1 MRNGMKNKLWI
12 PLASV
17 FYLLVFS
24 AYTSPL
30 FPKFMDWDSA
40 IFMMVGKGINEGKQL
55 YTEVFDH
62 KGPVLFW
69 IEALGMRFGRNG
81 VFVAQCIFMT
91 VTVWLMDKIA
101 GYFCSGKKKYA
112 AVAAAMIWLAYPL
125 ANGNLSEEYS
135 LPFILAVMHLFLKDW
150 KASQSPRVG
159 HSYLYGVCFG
169 ILFFIRVNNAV
180 TICAVILGWAYILM
194 KKKQAKEL
202 WKHVLAGL
210 AGIGTAAVPICIYF
224 WQQGALRDMFYATF
238 LFNLRYS
245 GNVSLL
251 KELTD
256 PVIWVRMGILFSP
269 LIAGAVVFFREIRER
284 ELRVVMELIAGLN
297 FAALFLGHGYNHYFT
312 VLLPIVLVLFALV
325 PFKRQK
331 REDGEEKQEQE
342 NRRQEKQENQEKRKK
357 QEKLQREQ
365 ERAKGDR
372 ERKWRIVERTLTGIV
387 FAGYCVLAL
396 RIVVKNVN
404 DYYFDPAVQR
414 EYDTV
419 KESFS
424 RIPEQERESVLGYE
438 IPAKYY
444 LMGGV
449 LPCYKYGILQFHWMQ
464 NDEQVMEDFLNFVEW
479 QSPLWLISEK
489 DTHNAELKAILSD
502 QYELMWEDGYAEY
515 YRVKEQ

>member
-1 MRNGMKNKLWI
+1 MEMRGMKEQIAAVKKKLWI
-12 PLASV
+12 PFASIL
-17 FYLLVFS
+17 YLLIFS

-81 VFVAQCIFMT
+81 VFVVQCIFMT

-101 GYFCSGKKKYA
+101 GYFCSGKKKYT

-135 LPFILAVMHLFLKDW
+135 LPFILAVVNWFLKDW
-150 KASQSPRVG
+150 KTSQSPRTG

-210 AGIGTAAVPICIYF
+210 AGIVTAAAPICIYF
-224 WQQGALRDMFYATF
+224 GLRGALWDMFYATF

-269 LIAGAVVFFREIRER
+269 VIAGAVVFFREIRER

-325 PFKRQK
+325 PLERQ
-331 REDGEEKQEQE
+331 
-342 NRRQEKQENQEKRKK
+342 KK
-357 QEKLQREQ
+357 QEKKEREQ
-365 ERAKGDR
+365 ERKKGDR
-372 ERKWRIVERTLTGIV
+372 ERKWRIVEQALTGIV

-404 DYYFDPAVQR
+404 DYFLDPAVQR

-419 KESFS
+419 QQSFS

-449 LPCYKYGILQFHWMQ
+449 LPCYKYGILQYHWMQ
-464 NDEQVMEDFLNFVEW
+464 NDEQVMADFLNFVEEE
-479 QSPLWLISEK
+479 SPLWLISEK
-489 DTHNAELKAILSD
+489 NTHNTELKSILTD

-515 YRVKEQ
+515 YRLSAW